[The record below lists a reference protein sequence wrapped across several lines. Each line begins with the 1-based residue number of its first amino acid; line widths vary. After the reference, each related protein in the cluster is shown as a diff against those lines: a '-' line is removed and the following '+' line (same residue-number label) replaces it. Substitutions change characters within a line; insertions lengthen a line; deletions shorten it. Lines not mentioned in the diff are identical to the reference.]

1 MPLKTSPF
9 KGASLLTSLQDHC
22 IGKIFQTFYGSEL
35 FHHET
40 FSGHDVLEERLLTYW
55 GHSSLKHSCDNWG
68 AALCCGSAALANP
81 SQPRGSTSENI
92 RNNFLKCQI
101 WKRTI
106 TMSTYSL
113 RLTLSEV
120 LFQQGPLMF
129 CPIQGTVITLS
140 AAVGDFFISS
150 FSAHWRGSSAEV
162 QLHCTAQWAQILS
175 SPPCAARAQAA
186 KAVPQVHYLSQS
198 RVSSENSPP
207 GRQLVALRTR
217 TCIISP
223 WRGGPL
229 DMLLLLFPA
238 TRKF

>member
-1 MPLKTSPF
+1 MSFINHFTARPLHWQDIPNILWKWTVSSRNIF
-9 KGASLLTSLQDHC
+9 WTRRSGGEVTHLLRTQQSKAFLWQLRSC
-22 IGKIFQTFYGSEL
+22 TVLWECCTGK
-35 FHHET
+35 
-40 FSGHDVLEERLLTYW
+40 
-55 GHSSLKHSCDNWG
+55 
-68 AALCCGSAALANP
+68 
-81 SQPRGSTSENI
+81 SQPAKGLTPENI
-92 RNNFLKCQI
+92 CNNFLKCHI

-207 GRQLVALRTR
+207 GRQLVALRT
-217 TCIISP
+217 CIISP
-223 WRGGPL
+223 WKGGPV
-229 DMLLLLFPA
+229 DTLLLLFPA
-238 TRKF
+238 TSKFQKVILPANRSD